1 MKKIVLYIAL
11 VLCLFSCESSQ
22 PAFIGEWNMQVKDC
36 RYIYE
41 FSKDGLYSC
50 TMTIDEFSTIISG
63 KYQIEK
69 VADSGSY
76 YLRIYDLSS
85 DGTPLSWEKQA
96 VAKPKGKTLHLM
108 FMDNEEFLVL
118 RK

>member
-1 MKKIVLYIAL
+1 MKRIVLYIAL
-11 VLCLFSCESSQ
+11 VLCLCSCESDQ
-22 PAFIGEWNMQVKDC
+22 PAFIGEWNMQVKGC

-41 FSKDGLYSC
+41 FSKGGLYSC
-50 TMTIDEFSTIISG
+50 TMAIDKFSTIVSG

-69 VADSGSY
+69 VEDSGSY

-85 DGTPLSWEKQA
+85 DGTPLSWEMQA

-118 RK
+118 KK